1 VSVEKEGFELI
12 SIGGETLGV
21 GSNER
26 IREVVRRLRDGFWVW
41 TVKPWVLKLILTCFK
56 SKLIYFF
63 NFKKNIKKN
72 IFEKIK

>member
-1 VSVEKEGFELI
+1 MSVEKEGFELI

-41 TVKPWVLKLILTCFK
+41 TSEGQGMVLR
-56 SKLIYFF
+56 YFLN
-63 NFKKNIKKN
+63 NFL
-72 IFEKIK
+72 

>member
-1 VSVEKEGFELI
+1 MSVEKEGFELI

-41 TVKPWVLKLILTCFK
+41 TSEGQGMGFKLILPCFK
-56 SKLIYFF
+56 PKLIYFF
-63 NFKKNIKKN
+63 NFIKK
-72 IFEKIK
+72 

>member
-41 TVKPWVLKLILTCFK
+41 TSEGQGMGFKVYLTVWLQVLFK
-56 SKLIYFF
+56 
-63 NFKKNIKKN
+63 
-72 IFEKIK
+72 

>member
-1 VSVEKEGFELI
+1 MSVEKEGFELI

-41 TVKPWVLKLILTCFK
+41 TSEGQGMGFK
-56 SKLIYFF
+56 AYFAVWL
-63 NFKKNIKKN
+63 
-72 IFEKIK
+72 